1 MNRRTFLKSTGIA
14 MGVITT
20 GGLLAACGDGD
31 GGAAVDVPDVVR
43 EADSSE
49 GTWNLITATYEL
61 LTGDSQRLAFAL
73 TKTDNTP
80 VQSESV
86 QLYTRTPEGE
96 VLGGPFEV
104 EYHGVAEV
112 GLPLYRS
119 LIDVPQAGTIEI
131 VAVAGEDYGFA
142 ALNAVEPEA
151 STIPVP
157 GGPAIVVATP
167 TADDDLGVVELCTR
181 EQDCS
186 MHEVSLKEAL
196 EGGRPVVL
204 LFATPAYCQTA
215 VCGPSVDTLEEI
227 AQSRDWGDI
236 AFIHAEIF
244 SDAGETVT
252 NHVRAWN
259 LPSEPWLF
267 TIDSEGRIVRR
278 LDGPMIGDELRD
290 AAEELLA

>member
-1 MNRRTFLKSTGIA
+1 MDRRTFLRSAVLAAG
-14 MGVITT
+14 ML
-20 GGLLAACGDGD
+20 GGGSVLAACAGGGGGGDEPPSGD
-31 GGAAVDVPDVVR
+31 PTLSV
-43 EADSSE
+43 
-49 GTWNLITATYEL
+49 ITGSYEIL
-61 LTGDSQRLAFAL
+61 RGSQQTLAFGVR
-73 TKTDNTP
+73 TTENTP
-80 VQSESV
+80 VEDETV
-86 QLYTRTPEGE
+86 TAWLRDADGDTILDGPLETTYTEDAGAGLGVYLVTVDLSTENVPEGIRPYL
-96 VLGGPFEV
+96 VAAVGG
-104 EYHGVAEV
+104 
-112 GLPLYRS
+112 
-119 LIDVPQAGTIEI
+119 DW
-131 VAVAGEDYGFA
+131 GEA
-142 ALNAVEPEA
+142 ALNVVSPEE
-151 STIPVP
+151 SQLPVP
-157 GGPAIVVATP
+157 GDEAIAVPTP
-167 TADDDLGVVELCTR
+167 TTADALGYGTICT
-181 EQDCS
+181 QDPACG
-186 MHEVSLKEAL
+186 MHEISLDEAL
-196 EGGRPVVL
+196 AAGRPVVL